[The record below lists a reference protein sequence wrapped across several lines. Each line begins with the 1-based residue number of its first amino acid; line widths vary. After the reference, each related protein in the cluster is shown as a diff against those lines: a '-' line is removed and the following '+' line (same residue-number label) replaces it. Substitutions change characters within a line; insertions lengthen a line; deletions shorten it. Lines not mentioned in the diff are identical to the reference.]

1 MRGGG
6 RGQSRGGVLGLGF
19 RVSGF
24 GFRVSG
30 FGFRVSGV
38 GFRVSGFGFRVSGF
52 GFRVSGFRV
61 RPCEACWLWFCE
73 FHESGRSTDSIGAEG
88 LRV

>member
-1 MRGGG
+1 LNRRVKSKGHNSSK
-6 RGQSRGGVLGLGF
+6 SRKTLTRSGL

-38 GFRVSGFGFRVSGF
+38 GFRV
-52 GFRVSGFRV
+52 
-61 RPCEACWLWFCE
+61 
-73 FHESGRSTDSIGAEG
+73 
-88 LRV
+88 